1 MTAALRRQVR
11 ARFRFACG
19 YCGVTEASVGAE
31 LTIDHYQPRS
41 AQGMDDLENLIYACP
56 ACNQFKGDVWNDHGE
71 QRILHPL
78 HDSVGTHVVQRE
90 DGTLQALSERGQYHI
105 ETLHLNR
112 PELIANRLAHRERAQ
127 ERATI
132 DALEQ
137 SLREAETRLDELER
151 LLFGTSARQE

>member
-1 MTAALRRQVR
+1 
-11 ARFRFACG
+11 
-19 YCGVTEASVGAE
+19 
-31 LTIDHYQPRS
+31 
-41 AQGMDDLENLIYACP
+41 
-56 ACNQFKGDVWNDHGE
+56 
-71 QRILHPL
+71 
-78 HDSVGTHVVQRE
+78 
-90 DGTLQALSERGQYHI
+90 LSERGQYHI